1 MRNILYKKNEHFVQS
16 IYVTTR
22 VKRTFSLIYKDPQL
36 PLPQI
41 AHSFSLL
48 WQLKKKKLYLTIS
61 PPLTSMHV
69 KLGVNLGIFIGSI
82 IVIINL
88 EYG

>member
-1 MRNILYKKNEHFVQS
+1 MATQ
-16 IYVTTR
+16 
-22 VKRTFSLIYKDPQL
+22 
-36 PLPQI
+36 
-41 AHSFSLL
+41 
-48 WQLKKKKLYLTIS
+48 KKKKKKVYLTIS

-88 EYG
+88 EYGWCDISH

>member
-1 MRNILYKKNEHFVQS
+1 MNILCKVY
-16 IYVTTR
+16 ICVTTR

-48 WQLKKKKLYLTIS
+48 WQLKKKKKVYLSIS

-82 IVIINL
+82 IVIINS